1 MPVRRKITEA
11 IREWDKS
18 GRKTAFLLM
27 GSRQVGKTYSVME
40 YGKNAYGDGFLHID
54 FSIDH
59 ESRKAFEG
67 NLDVDSVI
75 ERLSVIHRGFRFV
88 PGHTMLFFDEIQ
100 ECPEA
105 RTSLKPFAID
115 GRFRVV
121 ASGSLLGI
129 RMKEVSLNPIGYVER
144 MELRPMDFEE
154 FLWALDMP
162 EAAIERIRK
171 SISDM
176 EPIDESV
183 FKAVSDLFTR
193 YVVVG
198 GMPQAVKAYSET
210 HVLTDLRRIH
220 GEIFNQYLDDIRKYA
235 DKDVRLRTE
244 SCLRSLPSMLSSE
257 NKKFIYSRI
266 EVPDGE
272 ERPRATGF
280 RYYAPAL
287 DWLSMACTTLTCHN
301 ITEPKSPLEER
312 IMPNSFKLYMSDTG
326 LLLSRYD
333 ESVFKEVFFG
343 NPAINAG
350 AIAENAVAQAFT
362 AQDRPL
368 MYISKDDPRMEIDFV
383 TVIGGEVCCIQV
395 RSGNNRSTRTLCRVM
410 RSWRTK
416 GIVFETR
423 NLFVDDK
430 GIRHY
435 PLFAAS
441 FMDAMDPRTT
451 EIDDISGMREALE
464 CYGSDRSDR

>member
-1 MPVRRKITEA
+1 
-11 IREWDKS
+11 
-18 GRKTAFLLM
+18 M
-27 GSRQVGKTYSVME
+27 GSRQVGKTYSVVE

-67 NLDVDSVI
+67 DLDVDSVI
-75 ERLSVIHRGFRFV
+75 ERLSVIHREFRFV
-88 PGHTMLFFDEIQ
+88 PGRTMLFFDEIQ

-105 RTSLKPFAID
+105 RTALKPFAID
-115 GRFRVV
+115 GRFRVI

-129 RMKEVSLNPIGYVER
+129 RMKEVGLNPIGYVER

-162 EAAIERIRK
+162 EKAISRIRRN
-171 SISDM
+171 ISDM
-176 EPIDESV
+176 APIDETV

-210 HVLTDLRRIH
+210 RVLTDLRRIH
-220 GEIFNQYLDDIRKYA
+220 NEIFNQYLDDIRKYA
-235 DKDVRLRTE
+235 DGDVKLRTE

-257 NKKFIYSRI
+257 NKKFVYSRI
-266 EVPDGE
+266 EAPEGE
-272 ERPRATGF
+272 EKPRAAGF
-280 RYYAPAL
+280 RYYAPTL
-287 DWLSMACTTLTCHN
+287 DWLSMACTTLTCCN

-312 IMPNSFKLYMSDTG
+312 VMPNSFKLYMSDTG

-343 NPAINAG
+343 NQDINAG
-350 AIAENAVAQAFT
+350 AIAENAVAQAFS
-362 AQDRPL
+362 AQDRQL
-368 MYISKDDPRMEIDFV
+368 MYLSKDDPRMEIDFV
-383 TVIGGEVCCIQV
+383 TIVGGEVCCIEV
-395 RSGNNRSTRTLCRVM
+395 RSGSNRSTRTLCRVM
-410 RSWRTK
+410 RDWGTK
-416 GIVFETR
+416 GIMFETR

-430 GIRHY
+430 GVRHY

-441 FMDAMDPRTT
+441 FMDAIDSRTS
-451 EIDDISGMREALE
+451 EVDDISGMKKVLE
-464 CYGSDRSDR
+464 GYGQNPSS